1 MIVIIHEVMRITS
14 IRQQVKRADRYSI
27 FVDGKYTF
35 SLSESE
41 LIRTGVHSGKELT
54 KAELEKFRET
64 SKIDKVYGL
73 VLNLV
78 VRRPRS
84 EREIRDYLRRKG
96 HDEAVTTTILNKL
109 TNNGLVDDAAFAKSW
124 VENRRL
130 LKPTSLRKLKLE
142 LRQKGISDDTIASV
156 LEADE
161 TAEVD
166 VLKQI
171 IVTKRRQT
179 KYQDKEKLMQY
190 LARQGFNYSDIKSLL
205 ESQG

>member
-1 MIVIIHEVMRITS
+1 MKVTAIK
-14 IRQQVKRADRYSI
+14 QQVKRADRYSI

-41 LIRTGVHSGKELT
+41 LIRTGVHSGQELT
-54 KAELEKFRET
+54 KAELEKLRET
-64 SKIDKVYGL
+64 SKLDKVYGL

-96 HDEAVTTTILNKL
+96 HDEEVATTILNKL
-109 TNNGLVDDAAFAKSW
+109 STNGLVSDEAFAKSW

-142 LRQKGISDDTIASV
+142 LRQKGISDDIIISV

-161 TAEVD
+161 TAEID

-171 IVTKRRQT
+171 IVSKRRQT
-179 KYQDKEKLMQY
+179 KYQDNEKLMQY
-190 LARQGFNYSDIKSLL
+190 LARQGFNYSDIKTAIQT
-205 ESQG
+205 ED

>member
-1 MIVIIHEVMRITS
+1 MNITA
-14 IRQQVKRADRYSI
+14 IKQQVKRSDRYSI

-41 LIRTGVHSGKELT
+41 LIRTGVHSGQELT
-54 KAELEKFRET
+54 KAELEKFKDT
-64 SKIDKVYGL
+64 SKLDKVYGL

-96 HDEAVTTTILNKL
+96 HDEEVATTILNKL
-109 TNNGLVDDAAFAKSW
+109 SNNGLVDDAAFAKSW

-142 LRQKGISDDTIASV
+142 LRQKGISDDIMQQV
-156 LEADE
+156 LAADD
-161 TAEVD
+161 TTD
-166 VLKQI
+166 IDTLKEM
-171 IVTKRRQT
+171 IVRKRRQT
-179 KYQDKEKLMQY
+179 KYQDNEKLMQY

-205 ESQG
+205 ESRG

>member
-1 MIVIIHEVMRITS
+1 MKVTAIK
-14 IRQQVKRADRYSI
+14 QQVKKADRYSI

-41 LIRTGVHSGKELT
+41 LIRTGVHSGQELT

-64 SKIDKVYGL
+64 SKLDKVYGL

-96 HDEAVTTTILNKL
+96 HDEEVATTILNKL
-109 TNNGLVDDAAFAKSW
+109 STNGLVNDEVFAKSW

-142 LRQKGISDDTIASV
+142 LRQKGISDDIITSV

-161 TAEVD
+161 TTEID

-171 IVTKRRQT
+171 IVIKRRQT
-179 KYQDKEKLMQY
+179 KYQDNEKLMQY
-190 LARQGFNYSDIKSLL
+190 LARQGFSYSDIKTAVQT
-205 ESQG
+205 ED